1 MILKKNHDMCVL
13 IQSVEKSKM
22 QESVSEQLDHQL
34 KEALQEAQKFQA
46 ELEV

>member
-1 MILKKNHDMCVL
+1 MTLKINHDMCVL
-13 IQSVEKSKM
+13 IQSMEKSKM
-22 QESVSEQLDHQL
+22 QESISEQLDHQL

>member
-1 MILKKNHDMCVL
+1 
-13 IQSVEKSKM
+13 M
-22 QESVSEQLDHQL
+22 QESISEQLDYQL